1 MLKMPINICT
11 EALCKL
17 VSSLSFKDHPFFA
30 CQPLLLPHPSSIT
43 PSLLSAPS
51 SHSTILSNHIRNFAA
66 NCFPLGSSFCP
77 ALISILPYLPPV
89 PPPSFHPLL
98 STLQSGVLIVN
109 KYTRISQLE
118 ELLKID
124 FDTAR
129 ERETF
134 ARNFRKL
141 LKQLL
146 QLFSQ
151 WKCT

>member
-1 MLKMPINICT
+1 MQISQQFVFAG
-11 EALCKL
+11 E
-17 VSSLSFKDHPFFA
+17 PFFA
-30 CQPLLLPHPSSIT
+30 CQPPLSLLPLPHLPS
-43 PSLLSAPS
+43 A
-51 SHSTILSNHIRNFAA
+51 HSTILSNHIRNFAA

-77 ALISILPYLPPV
+77 ALISILRSTPPPLCLPPPA
-89 PPPSFHPLL
+89 PPFL
-98 STLQSGVLIVN
+98 SALQSGVLIVN
-109 KYTRISQLE
+109 KYASISLYFLQLE

-124 FDTAR
+124 FDTERER

-141 LKQLL
+141 LKQLQ